1 MRAMRGRFVG
11 ATVGVAV
18 LGLAVGGCSGGSA
31 PDPVAK
37 AFGKQVADG
46 MNTRAQAAAAVA
58 DLAKDPVVAYD
69 GMLPGSATTG
79 DVKMT
84 VSRSGA
90 ARGSVD
96 LDGKKVDVYEAG
108 GTTLVKSGESYW
120 DSKAGGS
127 AKAAQYAGK
136 WVKVSADDGVGFDA
150 AQVLKPAS
158 IAQRLRGT
166 LGSVGTPAKDK
177 VGDTDALKIPVI
189 GGDLYVTAKAPYQL
203 LKIDVPNLLS
213 AGGQGKTSG
222 DGVELTHLDP
232 DAVDKFYD
240 DLKGEDLSGALDS
253 GVTFTQTGSGNLDCK
268 TGGLCNASVSFS
280 TSTSDTSLNKVTAV
294 LNVTMT
300 ASGLPTKKCSAT
312 KSVSASGSS
321 SMSCQADFALAPSPH
336 PKTYR
341 VLAKYVL
348 TAKASVDQG
357 SINKNLDD
365 AAKKDHDAAK
375 KNE

>member
-1 MRAMRGRFVG
+1 MRGRFVG
-11 ATVGVAV
+11 ATVGLAV
-18 LGLAVGGCSGGSA
+18 VGLAASGCSGAA
-31 PDPVAK
+31 PDPVGK
-37 AFGKQVADG
+37 AFGQQVADG
-46 MNTRAQAAAAVA
+46 MSTRAQASAAVA

-69 GMLPGSATTG
+69 GMLPGSATSG

-84 VSRSGA
+84 VSGSGS
-90 ARGSVD
+90 ARGTVD
-96 LDGKKVDVYEAG
+96 LDGKSVDVYEAG

-127 AKAAQYAGK
+127 TKAAQYAGK
-136 WVKVSADDGVGFDA
+136 WVKVGADDGVGFDP
-150 AQVLKPAS
+150 AQVLKPTA

-166 LGSVGTPAKDK
+166 LGSVGAPAKDK
-177 VGDTDALKIPVI
+177 VGDTDAYKIPVI
-189 GGDLYVTAKAPYQL
+189 GGNLYVTQKAPYRL

-213 AGGQGKTSG
+213 AGGQGPASG
-222 DGVELTHLDP
+222 KGVELTHLDP
-232 DAVDKFYD
+232 DAVDTFYD

-253 GVTFTQTGSGNLDCK
+253 GVTFTQSGSGNLDCK

-280 TSTSDTSLNKVTAV
+280 TSTTDSSLDKVTAV
-294 LNVTMT
+294 LNVSMT

-312 KSVSASGSS
+312 KSVSASGTS

-348 TAKASVDQG
+348 TAKASVDQ
-357 SINKNLDD
+357 SAINSKLDD
-365 AAKKDHDAAK
+365 AKKKDHDAAK